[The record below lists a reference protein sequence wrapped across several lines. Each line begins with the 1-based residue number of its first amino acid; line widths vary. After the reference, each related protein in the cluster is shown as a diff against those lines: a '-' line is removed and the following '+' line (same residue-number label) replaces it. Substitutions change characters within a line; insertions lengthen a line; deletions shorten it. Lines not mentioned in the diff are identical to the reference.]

1 MPNLQTLIESG
12 DTDTLTSWLSQH
24 PEQANAPI
32 NWGPHGKNR
41 AHPLQYVCD
50 CVFEGRIAEDT
61 AKDCAE
67 LLLSCGAD
75 INGFHEPTRDTPLIT
90 ACSLHTDDIA
100 GLYLVYQ
107 PDLTHR
113 GVHGGT
119 ALHWAAWTGS
129 GAMTKKLIEAGAPL
143 RDADNEF
150 GGSPLFWALDGAC
163 DGGGERNQR
172 QQLSCLRL
180 LLDAGLKANAPN
192 RIGQKPLDLV
202 NANKHPEVATLL
214 HQYL

>member
-1 MPNLQTLIESG
+1 MPNLQTLIEDG
-12 DTDTLTSWLSQH
+12 DPDALTSWLAQH
-24 PEQANAPI
+24 PEQSNAPI
-32 NWGPHGKNR
+32 NWGPDGKNR

-50 CVFEGRIAEDT
+50 CVFEGRIAEGT

-90 ACSLHTDDIA
+90 ACSLYTDDIA

-129 GAMTKKLIEAGAPL
+129 ERMTSQLIEAGAPL

-150 GGSPLFWALDGAC
+150 GGTPLFWALDGAC
-163 DGGGERNQR
+163 GGGGERNQR
-172 QQLSCLRL
+172 SQLACMQL
-180 LLDAGLKANAPN
+180 LLEAGLKADAPN
-192 RIGQKPLDLV
+192 RSGQKPLDLADPRKYPKV
-202 NANKHPEVATLL
+202 VALL
-214 HQYL
+214 NQYL